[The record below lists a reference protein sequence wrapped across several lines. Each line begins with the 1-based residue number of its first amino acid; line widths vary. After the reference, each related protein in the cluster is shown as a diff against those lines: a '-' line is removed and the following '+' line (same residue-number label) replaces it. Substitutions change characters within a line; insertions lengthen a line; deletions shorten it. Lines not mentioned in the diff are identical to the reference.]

1 MSKLNQYDYDRDD
14 FYYDDNDDMGE
25 DESYE
30 ETELNE
36 VLEEDNE
43 EQLEK
48 SRRNPEAEKNIN
60 ECARRWS
67 DLNHEIKNGNNS
79 ASKLKERKT
88 LGDKICIDV
97 FNLYK
102 KSYADVNDTYKGK
115 YRNDVIKLN
124 KKGAEIFAD
133 KFYDFL
139 FSTLNADSKSCYDAN
154 KNDTYL
160 AYIRTIL
167 ELRSKEVKTDNVEF
181 VEIQDYERSYGKDS
195 KGKSPVQI
203 SEDYEDSIRQ
213 EKNRVIEFLI
223 TFMKL
228 FETKVRNSV
237 IADKS
242 ISKTFMVF
250 RMIFTFDIVNAIEAV
265 KKYNIPLSKL
275 RRTEDNPHENITPE
289 ELELY
294 CQSDEEF
301 AFFKKRNYEIYR
313 NMRLA
318 LVELLKEGN
327 SEDFKDM
334 LDIIRRCLREGV
346 SLEKRQEYVAEGLAK
361 DNEYSKEK
369 VSRTTI
375 SKYVGLYME
384 AVKDVLNSG
393 QLYY

>member
-1 MSKLNQYDYDRDD
+1 
-14 FYYDDNDDMGE
+14 
-25 DESYE
+25 
-30 ETELNE
+30 
-36 VLEEDNE
+36 
-43 EQLEK
+43 
-48 SRRNPEAEKNIN
+48 
-60 ECARRWS
+60 
-67 DLNHEIKNGNNS
+67 
-79 ASKLKERKT
+79 
-88 LGDKICIDV
+88 
-97 FNLYK
+97 
-102 KSYADVNDTYKGK
+102 
-115 YRNDVIKLN
+115 
-124 KKGAEIFAD
+124 
-133 KFYDFL
+133 
-139 FSTLNADSKSCYDAN
+139 
-154 KNDTYL
+154 
-160 AYIRTIL
+160 
-167 ELRSKEVKTDNVEF
+167 
-181 VEIQDYERSYGKDS
+181 
-195 KGKSPVQI
+195 
-203 SEDYEDSIRQ
+203 
-213 EKNRVIEFLI
+213 
-223 TFMKL
+223 MKL

-237 IADKS
+237 NADKS

-250 RMIFTFDIVNAIEAV
+250 RMIFTFDIVNAIEAI

-294 CQSDEEF
+294 CHSDEEF